1 MWRHVTSR
9 DPNPKKIQKMLPS
22 TILWCGANMKLY
34 AQSKHI
40 LWEFPFLPIY
50 IGNNSK
56 FPALLN
62 KSAISPD
69 LGMESSQNS
78 PKVCLK

>member
-1 MWRHVTSR
+1 MW
-9 DPNPKKIQKMLPS
+9 
-22 TILWCGANMKLY
+22 
-34 AQSKHI
+34 SKYEVI
-40 LWEFPFLPIY
+40 CSKQTYFMRISVFTDLY
-50 IGNNSK
+50 IGNNRK

-78 PKVCLK
+78 PKVCQIDTN